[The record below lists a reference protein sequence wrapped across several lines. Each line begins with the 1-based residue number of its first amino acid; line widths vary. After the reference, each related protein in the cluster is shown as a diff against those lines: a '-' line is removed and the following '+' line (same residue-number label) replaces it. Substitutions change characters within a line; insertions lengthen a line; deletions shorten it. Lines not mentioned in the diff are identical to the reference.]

1 MDKPR
6 TICVYEFASLHVG
19 EAYNG
24 VAFRTDHLDLLSR
37 YITLNPKPQIFSLL
51 HKRVKFSSYVGVIK
65 VGDITIEIL
74 PKTDRHQEKDEVW
87 QSVLINMLAVSLDVK
102 ANTTTDADIQMRRH
116 SVLET
121 YIQLFIDEVRTLVHH
136 GLLKKYRQ
144 SIGNQNALKGRLLIH
159 QHISRNLVHAERFY
173 VSHTVYNRDNVFNFI
188 ISEALEC
195 IKTLNV
201 SSGLN
206 QSAVSLLIDFP
217 ECQPIRIN
225 EKLFQRLIF
234 DRKTERYKRAIQFA
248 QTILL
253 NFHPDLK
260 GGANNVLAIMFDMN
274 MLWENYVYWMLKR
287 ASRNLPYQVIVRKQQ
302 SALFWQ
308 HPDRW
313 NLRLRPDLL
322 IQIEKEGKRM
332 SFILDTKWKYRA
344 DASIEDVRQMY
355 AYLQY
360 FPSDAALLVYPDNL
374 MGGGIKAHAGKFYN
388 GAGEFLRNT
397 CGLVFLDLLAD
408 GKLDPTLGVGLIE
421 ELARDR

>member
-1 MDKPR
+1 MDRAR
-6 TICVYEFASLHVG
+6 TICVYEFGSLQVG

-24 VAFRTDHLDLLSR
+24 VEFRADHLDLLSR

-51 HKRVKFSSYVGVIK
+51 HKRVKFASYVGVIK
-65 VGDITIEIL
+65 AGDITIEVL
-74 PKTDRHQEKDEVW
+74 PKTDRHQEKDQVW

-121 YIQLFIDEVRTLVHH
+121 YIQLFIDEVTTLVHH

-144 SIGNQNALKGRLLIH
+144 SVGNQNALKGRLLIH
-159 QHISRNLVHAERFY
+159 QHISKNRVHAERFY
-173 VSHTVYNRDNVFNFI
+173 VRHTVYDRDNAFNFI

-195 IKTLNV
+195 IKNLNV

-206 QSAVSLLIDFP
+206 QSAVSLLINFP
-217 ECQPIRIN
+217 ECKPVGIN

-234 DRKTERYKRAIQFA
+234 DRKTDRYKRSIGLA

-260 GGANNVLAIMFDMN
+260 GGANSILAIMFDMSL
-274 MLWENYVYWMLKR
+274 LWENYVYWMLRR
-287 ASRNLPYQVIVRKQQ
+287 ASGKFPYEVLVRKQQ

-332 SFILDTKWKYRA
+332 SFILDTKWKYRS
-344 DASIEDVRQMY
+344 DTSIEDVRQMY

-374 MGGGIKAHAGKFYN
+374 MGGRIKAHSGKFHN
-388 GAGEFLRNT
+388 GAGEFLPNM
-397 CGLVFLDLLAD
+397 CGLAFLDLLAD
-408 GKLDPTLGVGLIE
+408 GKLDPEIGVGLIE